1 VSAGALSF
9 SVVQAKDTR
18 GQLMNAQDNF
28 QLWQERIRPLNI
40 SENYSDLLELLR
52 AISDLN
58 LITQQA
64 EKENN

>member
-1 VSAGALSF
+1 MS
-9 SVVQAKDTR
+9 
-18 GQLMNAQDNF
+18 AQDNF
-28 QLWQERIRPLNI
+28 QLWQERIKPLNI